1 MTWIHR
7 TLVCPAHLVDAAREL
22 CAAVHPAGAG
32 MFSAPASPDG
42 ALPATHWV
50 TAGLVE
56 DTWAPAFLAPE
67 YLFGA
72 AQAGA
77 AEQGLTLTA
86 TLADAQA
93 LLAQGDISDE
103 PWDLV
108 SVRMGLVL
116 CADPLM

>member
-7 TLVCPAHLVDAAREL
+7 TLVCPAHLVDTAREL

-50 TAGLVE
+50 TAGFVE

-67 YLFGA
+67 YLYGA
-72 AQAGA
+72 AQMGA
-77 AEQGLTLTA
+77 AEQGLVLGA
-86 TLADAQA
+86 TLDDAQA

>member
-1 MTWIHR
+1 MPWIHR
-7 TLVCPAHLVDAAREL
+7 TLVCPAHLVAAAREL
-22 CAAVHPAGAG
+22 CAAVHPAGDG
-32 MFSAPASPDG
+32 MFSAPASSTG
-42 ALPATHWV
+42 EAPATHWV

-86 TLADAQA
+86 TFADAQA
-93 LLAQGDISDE
+93 LLEQGDISDE
-103 PWDLV
+103 PWDVAGMRL
-108 SVRMGLVL
+108 GLVL
-116 CADPLM
+116 CVEKI

>member
-1 MTWIHR
+1 MPWIHR

-32 MFSAPASPDG
+32 MFSAPASSDG

-56 DTWAPAFLAPE
+56 DTWAPAFLAPA
-67 YLFGA
+67 YLFGV
-72 AQAGA
+72 AQMGA
-77 AEQGLTLTA
+77 AEQGLVLTA
-86 TLADAQA
+86 TFADAQA
-93 LLAQGDISDE
+93 LLAQGDVSDE
-103 PWDLV
+103 PWDVV
-108 SVRMGLVL
+108 SASLGLVL